1 MSAPTY
7 QREGSLEA
15 PTRHPLDWQSDD
27 FYDEAKLFEEPPKP
41 FILAGTIMRDL
52 ELKKSEFYMGIG
64 RLIGFKVGEHV
75 EGKKRYY
82 FLLEPVQLYRDRHKG
97 R

>member
-1 MSAPTY
+1 MVDKKAQEISKSISDY
-7 QREGSLEA
+7 LEG
-15 PTRHPLDWQSDD
+15 
-27 FYDEAKLFEEPPKP
+27 KLYEEPPKP
-41 FILAGTIMRDL
+41 FVLAGTIMRDL

-64 RLIGFKVGEHV
+64 RLIGFRVGEYV

-82 FLLEPVQLYRDRHKG
+82 FLLELVQLYRDKHKG

>member
-1 MSAPTY
+1 MVDRKAQEISKSISDY
-7 QREGSLEA
+7 LEGRL
-15 PTRHPLDWQSDD
+15 
-27 FYDEAKLFEEPPKP
+27 YDEPPQP
-41 FILAGTIMRDL
+41 FVLAGTIMRDL

-64 RLIGFKVGEHV
+64 RLIGFKVGEYV

-82 FLLEPVQLYRDRHKG
+82 YLLELVQLYRDKHKS